1 MFLFDQT
8 ARCPARA
15 KKETGKKLPVK
26 GNNNI
31 INTNGA
37 DKNRN
42 TDRKD
47 FLFVH
52 ILRHS
57 RVLPRLLLLQMIQ
70 DGRGKSK
77 MGFSTRNTKAI

>member
-8 ARCPARA
+8 TQRPARA

-26 GNNNI
+26 GNNIIINI
-31 INTNGA
+31 INKNGA

-42 TDRKD
+42 TSRKE

-52 ILRHS
+52 ILRHVC
-57 RVLPRLLLLQMIQ
+57 VLPCLFLLQMIQ

-77 MGFSTRNTKAI
+77 MGF

>member
-8 ARCPARA
+8 AQRPARA

-31 INTNGA
+31 IGKNGA

-42 TDRKD
+42 TDRKE

-52 ILRHS
+52 ILRHGC
-57 RVLPRLLLLQMIQ
+57 VLPRLFLLQMIQ
-70 DGRGKSK
+70 DRSGKSK
-77 MGFSTRNTKAI
+77 MGF

>member
-8 ARCPARA
+8 TQRPARA

-26 GNNNI
+26 GSNSI
-31 INTNGA
+31 IGKNDA

-42 TDRKD
+42 TDGKE

-52 ILRHS
+52 ILRHGC
-57 RVLPRLLLLQMIQ
+57 VLPRLFLLQMIQ

-77 MGFSTRNTKAI
+77 MGF

>member
-8 ARCPARA
+8 TQRPARA

-26 GNNNI
+26 GNNII
-31 INTNGA
+31 INKNGA

-42 TDRKD
+42 TSRKE

-52 ILRHS
+52 ILRHGC
-57 RVLPRLLLLQMIQ
+57 VLPCLFLLEMIQ
-70 DGRGKSK
+70 DRNEKSK
-77 MGFSTRNTKAI
+77 MGF

>member
-8 ARCPARA
+8 TQRPARA

-26 GNNNI
+26 GNNII
-31 INTNGA
+31 INKNDA

-42 TDRKD
+42 TSRKE

-52 ILRHS
+52 ILRHGC
-57 RVLPRLLLLQMIQ
+57 VLPRLFLLQMIQ

-77 MGFSTRNTKAI
+77 MGF